1 MPFSLLI
8 RLSWR
13 NLWRHSRRN
22 AILLAGIAVAVA
34 GVVLLNSLLRGM
46 QSEMQNMIIDSL
58 NGHVKVLQPGYLD
71 DPSVTRGFELAPDW
85 DAALQPPQVEPA
97 KALDATF
104 PGSTFLLQP
113 LRTAKAW
120 VEGVLASFDERGPPI
135 AGWAKRVRVPAVV
148 MSERETRGVQLVGI
162 DPAQE
167 DISFL
172 GRVSFAGPEGGEGL
186 TGPDDRRIVIGADLA
201 AQLATTVGRRLV
213 LVTQGADGR
222 SRETGARIAGIFK
235 AESAA
240 LEKTFV
246 FTGAGALQ
254 AMLDTLAVT
263 EVSVR
268 LSDDA
273 FEASV
278 IDALAGTFAGLD
290 VMSWK
295 QLEPQAANMVAFAD
309 SAIYIY
315 FLVIMG
321 ALVFGLV
328 NTLVT
333 AVMERVRELGMLRAL
348 GMRPRSVVAQVV
360 VESSLI
366 MCVGVA
372 AGLLIAYGS
381 FQLIADGID
390 LSAFDDSLATF
401 GMRAIFVP
409 VLRGGDVVLVAAM
422 SLGLGL
428 VASFYP
434 ARRAVK
440 LKPLDAL
447 RR

>member
-1 MPFSLLI
+1 MPFALLI

-13 NLWRHSRRN
+13 NLWRHGRRN
-22 AILLAGIAVAVA
+22 GILLSAIAVAVA
-34 GVVLLNSLLRGM
+34 GVVLLNTLLRGM
-46 QSEMQNMIIDSL
+46 QSEMQNMVIDSL

-71 DPSVTRGFELAPDW
+71 DPSVQRGFEVGQDW
-85 DAALQPPQVEPA
+85 DAALPQPQV
-97 KALDATF
+97 
-104 PGSTFLLQP
+104 
-113 LRTAKAW
+113 
-120 VEGVLASFDERGPPI
+120 
-135 AGWAKRVRVPAVV
+135 AGWAQRVRVPAVI
-148 MSERETRGVQLVGI
+148 MSERETRGVQLIGI
-162 DPAQE
+162 DPARE
-167 DISFL
+167 GISFL
-172 GRVSFAGPEGGEGL
+172 DRVSYAGPDGGGEGL
-186 TGPDDRRIVIGADLA
+186 DGPDDRRVVIGAELA
-201 AQLATTVGRRLV
+201 AQLETTVGRRLV

-222 SRETGARIAGIFK
+222 NREAGSRIAGIFK
-235 AESAA
+235 AESAT
-240 LEKTFV
+240 LEKAFV
-246 FTGAGALQ
+246 FTGAEALQ
-254 AMLDTLAVT
+254 GLLDTAVVT

-268 LSDDA
+268 LADDA

-278 IDALAGTFAGLD
+278 RDTLTDAFAGLD

-295 QLEPQAANMVAFAD
+295 QLSPQAANIVAFAD
-309 SAIYIY
+309 SAIFIY

-360 VESSLI
+360 VESSLV
-366 MCVGVA
+366 MSVGVA
-372 AGLLIAYGS
+372 AGLLIAFGA
-381 FQLIADGID
+381 FTLIDDGID
-390 LSAFDDSLATF
+390 LSAFDESLATF
-401 GMRAIFVP
+401 GMRSVFVP
-409 VLRGGDVVLVAAM
+409 VMRGDDVVLVAAM
-422 SLGLGL
+422 SLVLGL